1 MPAFGTLPPPD
12 TMNPITALAP
22 KKSNLSAQ
30 FFRYFVVGG
39 VAFAVDFAL
48 LYLLT
53 EFGHIHYLFS
63 ASVAFMVGIAVN
75 YTLSVTW
82 VFDHRSVNNRMHEF
96 AIFATIGILGLA
108 FNAALM
114 WFFTELVGFYYL
126 VSKMVAAALI
136 FLFNFGTRKAL
147 LFSRAGDKKATLK
160 QPNA

>member
-1 MPAFGTLPPPD
+1 
-12 TMNPITALAP
+12 MNPITALAP

-39 VAFAVDFAL
+39 VAFTVDFAL

-63 ASVAFMVGIAVN
+63 ASVAFMAGIAVN

-82 VFDHRSVNNRMHEF
+82 VFDHRSVNNRIHEF
-96 AIFATIGILGLA
+96 TIFAVIGILGLT

-114 WFFTELVGFYYL
+114 WFFTELVGFHYL
-126 VSKMVAAALI
+126 GSKIIAAALI
-136 FLFNFGTRKAL
+136 LLFNFGARKTL
-147 LFSRAGDKKATLK
+147 LFSAGAGDKKSTLK
-160 QPNA
+160 QSNV